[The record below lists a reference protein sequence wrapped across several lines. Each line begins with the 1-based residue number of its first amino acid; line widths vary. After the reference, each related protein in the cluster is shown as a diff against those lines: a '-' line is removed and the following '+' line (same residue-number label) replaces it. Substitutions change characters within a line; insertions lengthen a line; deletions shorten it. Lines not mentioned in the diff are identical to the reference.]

1 MGELTGKVA
10 LITGG
15 GRGIGRA
22 VALTLAGAG
31 AAVAVTGRSAG
42 SLEETVAA
50 ISAAGG
56 RAIALSGDVGDP
68 EAVRAACAATR
79 AAFGPISILVANA
92 GITTSIKLID
102 TPDALWEQIMRV
114 NVSGAFYCCK
124 AVAPDMIAA
133 GWGRIITI
141 ASIGGLQGMPYSAA
155 YSASKHALIGLTRS
169 LAGELA
175 RHGITVNAVCPGWT
189 DTAMLEEAVVN
200 LVTKTGR
207 TPDDA
212 QAALLAAGNQARAV
226 TPEEVAAVV
235 LRLAGP
241 TAQENGEAVV
251 VDGSYPAH

>member
-1 MGELTGKVA
+1 MGELNDKVA
-10 LITGG
+10 LVTGG

-22 VALTLAGAG
+22 VALALAGAG
-31 AAVAVTGRSAG
+31 AAVAVTGRSAA

-56 RAIALSGDVGDP
+56 RAIALPGDVGDP
-68 EAVRAACAATR
+68 EAVRAAFTATR
-79 AAFGPISILVANA
+79 AAFGPVSILVANA
-92 GITTSIKLID
+92 GITASMKLID

-124 AVAPDMIAA
+124 AAAPDMIAA

-189 DTAMLEEAVVN
+189 ATAMLEEAVAN
-200 LVTKTGR
+200 LAAKTGR
-207 TPDDA
+207 ATDEA
-212 QAALLAAGNQARAV
+212 RAALLAAGDQARAV
-226 TPEEVAAVV
+226 SPEEVAAAV
-235 LRLAGP
+235 LRLASP
-241 TAQENGEAVV
+241 TSQANGEAVV
-251 VDGSYPAH
+251 VA

>member
-10 LITGG
+10 LVTGG

-22 VALTLAGAG
+22 VALALAAAG
-31 AAVAVTGRSAG
+31 AAVAVTGRNPG

-50 ISAAGG
+50 IGAAGG
-56 RAIALSGDVGDP
+56 RAIALPGDTGDP
-68 EAVRAACAATR
+68 EAVRAAFAATR
-79 AAFGPISILVANA
+79 AASGPVGILVVNA
-92 GITTSIKLID
+92 GITASMKLTD
-102 TPDALWEQIMRV
+102 TPDALWEEIMRV
-114 NVSGAFYCCK
+114 NASGAFYCCK
-124 AVAPDMIAA
+124 AAAPDMIAA

-189 DTAMLEEAVVN
+189 DTAMLEEAVAN
-200 LVTKTGR
+200 LMAKTGR
-207 TPDDA
+207 AADEA
-212 QAALLAAGNQARAV
+212 RAALLAAGNQARPV

-235 LRLAGP
+235 LRLASP
-241 TAQENGEAVV
+241 ESWENGEAIVV
-251 VDGSYPAH
+251 V

>member
-10 LITGG
+10 LVTGG

-31 AAVAVTGRSAG
+31 AAVAVTGRNPG

-50 ISAAGG
+50 IGAAGG
-56 RAIALSGDVGDP
+56 RAIALPGDTGDP
-68 EAVRAACAATR
+68 EVVRAAFAATR
-79 AAFGPISILVANA
+79 GAFGPVGILVVNA
-92 GITTSIKLID
+92 GITASMKLTD
-102 TPDALWEQIMRV
+102 TPDALWEEIMRV
-114 NVSGAFYCCK
+114 NASGAFYCCK
-124 AVAPDMIAA
+124 AAAPDMIAA

-189 DTAMLEEAVVN
+189 DTAMLEEAVAN
-200 LVTKTGR
+200 LMAKTGR
-207 TPDDA
+207 AADEA
-212 QAALLAAGNQARAV
+212 RAALLAAGNQARPV
-226 TPEEVAAVV
+226 SPEEVAAVV
-235 LRLAGP
+235 LRLASP
-241 TAQENGEAVV
+241 ESQENGEAIVV
-251 VDGSYPAH
+251 V